1 MTTPAVLRVFDTP
14 IGVLESMGMSDAL
27 PGTPTPTTAR
37 VAADNGSLVV
47 QRLWWAARFLLALFL
62 FIGALQVMKTGAAAL
77 SILNNDG
84 FLVRNAA
91 ATLGLG
97 WLGALLVLSGSPVA
111 AAALTL
117 VAAGSITEIEGFA
130 MLTGSRLGA
139 AFVVLL
145 VAVLYALRGG
155 EGNRM
160 APVSTAV
167 MALSATAVIYI
178 PGSILAF
185 FLLKWGPYHSLNL
198 SFPAQ
203 FGDLID
209 LIYGGLLARIED
221 LPSAVLFL
229 GGLGIL
235 LLSFKLLDSVVPE
248 FSDEQIESSRLSWL
262 KKKWPMFALGCL
274 VALIAMSVSVAL
286 TILVPLVSKGYVKRE
301 HILPYIMGANI
312 TTLGDTLLAAF
323 LLNSGAAVR
332 IVLAGIAGTTVVS
345 LILLAFFYPQLQ
357 SAIWKFQRQIVK
369 SKPRLAIFTATLFLV
384 PVSILVA
391 GGLS

>member
-1 MTTPAVLRVFDTP
+1 MTDTTREAVEASPAPQSV
-14 IGVLESMGMSDAL
+14 
-27 PGTPTPTTAR
+27 TTSVPAS
-37 VAADNGSLVV
+37 ASSSAGSLILA
-47 QRLWWAARFLLALFL
+47 RLWWAGRFLLALFL

-84 FLVRNAA
+84 FLVKNAA
-91 ATLGLG
+91 STLGLG

-117 VAAGSITEIEGFA
+117 VAAGSISEIEGFT

-145 VAVLYALRGG
+145 VAVIYALRGG

-167 MALSATAVIYI
+167 MALSTTAIIYI

-185 FLLKWGPYHSLNL
+185 LLLKWGPYSSLEL

-209 LIYGGLLARIED
+209 LIYGGLIGRIET
-221 LPSAVLFL
+221 LPPAVLFL

-235 LLSFKLLDSVVPE
+235 LISFKLLDSVVPQ
-248 FSDEQIESSRLSWL
+248 FSEEQIESSRLSWL

-345 LILLAFFYPQLQ
+345 VILLAFFYPQIR
-357 SAIWKFQRQIVK
+357 SGIWKFQKAIVR
-369 SKPRLAIFTATLFLV
+369 SKPRLAAFTAALFLV

-391 GGLS
+391 GGLGG

>member
-1 MTTPAVLRVFDTP
+1 
-14 IGVLESMGMSDAL
+14 
-27 PGTPTPTTAR
+27 
-37 VAADNGSLVV
+37 
-47 QRLWWAARFLLALFL
+47 
-62 FIGALQVMKTGAAAL
+62 
-77 SILNNDG
+77 
-84 FLVRNAA
+84 
-91 ATLGLG
+91 
-97 WLGALLVLSGSPVA
+97 
-111 AAALTL
+111 
-117 VAAGSITEIEGFA
+117 
-130 MLTGSRLGA
+130 
-139 AFVVLL
+139 
-145 VAVLYALRGG
+145 
-155 EGNRM
+155 M

-178 PGSILAF
+178 PGSILAY
-185 FLLKWGPYHSLNL
+185 FLLKWGPFHSLNL

-209 LIYGGLLARIED
+209 LIYGGLIERIET

-332 IVLAGIAGTTVVS
+332 IVLAGIAGTTVIS

-357 SAIWKFQRQIVK
+357 SAVWRFQRQIVK
-369 SKPRLAIFTATLFLV
+369 SKPRLAVFIAALFLV

-391 GGLS
+391 GGLA